1 MGKTNP
7 KVKDTARIRRYP
19 CVIGVDPGL
28 DGGIAVVNSK
38 GELLAH
44 HDMPSKKKLISRTRK
59 RLYDTSALNRLIET
73 LQQEHHVN
81 QAAVERVASSPQMG
95 VASAFSFGHG
105 YGILHGVLAGRG
117 MSVLNVEPTVWKRK
131 MMVSGTDKSKSVAKA
146 EELFGLKMK
155 DGVAEAALI
164 AYYVL
169 KGHDTW
175 S

>member
-1 MGKTNP
+1 MGQAHTK
-7 KVKDTARIRRYP
+7 KQDTKRVRAYP
-19 CVIGVDPGL
+19 CVIGIDPGL
-28 DGGIAVVNSK
+28 DGGVAVVNSK

-44 HDMPSKKKLISRTRK
+44 HKMPSQTRLISRSRK
-59 RLYDTSALNRLIET
+59 RHYDTSALNRLITT
-73 LQQEHHVN
+73 LQETHHAN

-105 YGILHGVLAGRG
+105 YGIIHGVLAGRS
-117 MSVLNVEPTVWKRK
+117 MSVINVEPSVWKRK
-131 MMVSGTDKSKSVAKA
+131 MMVSGTDKKKSIAKA
-146 EELFGLKMK
+146 QELFGVKLS